1 MTDSARV
8 DLNPT
13 MRADPTIAFPT
24 NHSATNTNTDDAN
37 GISKDGF
44 SYRVNIVGTGNYF
57 RQSTFTADAEL

>member
-1 MTDSARV
+1 
-8 DLNPT
+8 